1 MKFDWAI
8 GTEVSQMTLPDA
20 WPALQLGLIGA
31 GIGASLTPAMHE
43 REGAAQAL
51 RVIYRKIDLDVF
63 GLDGSALPDL
73 LLAAERMGFTGLN
86 ITYPCKQSVIP
97 LLDEMSED
105 ARILGAVNTVLFR
118 NGKRIGHNTDWSG
131 FAAAFRRDLP
141 NAALGKV
148 VLLGAGGAGA
158 AVAYALLTLGV
169 ERLMIFDVASE
180 KTASAIDALAARFGK
195 GRAFAA
201 DDLSRELRA
210 ADGIVNATPIG
221 MQKLPGMPVAVEMLR
236 AQHWI
241 ADVIYFPLETAWLR
255 AARALGCQAMGG
267 GGMAVFQAV
276 DAFAL
281 FTGRQAEALRMQRHF
296 ESLIAPVANAD

>member
-1 MKFDWAI
+1 
-8 GTEVSQMTLPDA
+8 MTLPDA
-20 WPALQLGLIGA
+20 WPAFQLGLIGA
-31 GIGASLTPAMHE
+31 GIGASLTPAMQE
-43 REGAAQAL
+43 REGAEQAL
-51 RVIYRKIDLDVF
+51 RLIYRKIDLDEL
-63 GLDGSALPDL
+63 GLDGSALPGL

-97 LLDEMSED
+97 FLDELSEE
-105 ARILGAVNTVLFR
+105 ARALGAVNTVLFR
-118 NGKRIGHNTDWSG
+118 NGKKIGHNTDWSG

-141 NAALGKV
+141 DVALGRV

-169 ERLMIFDVASE
+169 QRLMIFDVDAE
-180 KTASAIDALAARFGK
+180 KTAAVIHTLAAKFGK

-201 DDLSRELRA
+201 DDLAQEIPT
-210 ADGIVNATPIG
+210 ADGVVNATPIG
-221 MQKLPGMPVAVEMLR
+221 MLKLPGMPVAVELLR
-236 AQHWI
+236 AQHWV

-255 AARALGCQAMGG
+255 AAQALGCRGMGG

-281 FTGRQAEALRMQRHF
+281 FTGRPGNTLRMQQHF
-296 ESLIAPVANAD
+296 ETLISPVANAD

>member
-1 MKFDWAI
+1 
-8 GTEVSQMTLPDA
+8 MTLPDA
-20 WPALQLGLIGA
+20 WPAFQLGLIGA

-51 RVIYRKIDLDVF
+51 RVIYRKIDLDEL
-63 GLDGSALPDL
+63 GLDGSALPGL

-97 LLDEMSED
+97 LLDEMSEE
-105 ARILGAVNTVLFR
+105 ARALGAVNTVLFR
-118 NGKRIGHNTDWSG
+118 SGKRMGHNTDWSG

-141 NAALGKV
+141 GVALGSV

-169 ERLMIFDVASE
+169 ERLMIFDVDAEKKASV
-180 KTASAIDALAARFGK
+180 IHALTARFGK

-201 DDLSRELRA
+201 DDLVQA
-210 ADGIVNATPIG
+210 IGVADGVVNATPIG
-221 MQKLPGMPVAVEMLR
+221 MLKLPGMPIAIEMLR
-236 AQHWI
+236 AQHWV

-255 AARALGCQAMGG
+255 AARALGCRGMGG

-276 DAFAL
+276 DAFTL
-281 FTGRQAEALRMQRHF
+281 FTGRPANALRMQQHF
-296 ESLIAPVANAD
+296 EALISPGAKAD